1 LGRVLTLARTTI
13 LEIPS
18 PAQLMTGSAILLG
31 QDGATLG
38 IFQGIVTA
46 ALKSAGVTE
55 SSVSVIE
62 QNKGMGGFVNELELL
77 NVTIIQ
83 MTRQVNIDCAGGE
96 GKLILSTPFK
106 VTLKTN
112 QAENRFVRALSAVSL
127 SFLIK
132 LDLENE
138 DRYGGN

>member
-1 LGRVLTLARTTI
+1 
-13 LEIPS
+13 
-18 PAQLMTGSAILLG
+18 
-31 QDGATLG
+31 
-38 IFQGIVTA
+38 
-46 ALKSAGVTE
+46 
-55 SSVSVIE
+55 
-62 QNKGMGGFVNELELL
+62 
-77 NVTIIQ
+77 
-83 MTRQVNIDCAGGE
+83 VNIDCAGGE